1 MAINK
6 EKMQERNL
14 KDLFRLGGFKF
25 TDTFFP
31 YTSGEIGTYYV
42 QSIDITKEGR
52 AYQRAIGDMTELMQ
66 ATLLGWDIYSMV
78 ISGGESRD
86 WDFSNPIASKLA
98 VPHAKIYKDGKIL
111 GADVK
116 GKSVIHVADL
126 NNEGSSIRDR
136 WHPAI
141 KANEGKLEYVF
152 FYVDRLENGSD
163 VLKQLGLES
172 TSVIPLDKH
181 AWDYLQ
187 QIGGVNEAT
196 YRNLCERG
204 FSKESRDSW
213 AKAMLRSDKGSKT
226 LATLLSNEDAKEQVK
241 GLKVIKKGYP
251 EMGAELI
258 DRMKH
263 EGVDV
268 PALIRFY
275 SDKF

>member
-1 MAINK
+1 
-6 EKMQERNL
+6 MQERNL
-14 KDLFRLGGFKF
+14 GALFRQGGFKF

-42 QSIDITKEGR
+42 QSIDITRDGR

-66 ATLLGWDIYSMV
+66 ETLLGWDLYSMM

-86 WDFSNPIASKLA
+86 WDFSNPIAAKLA

-116 GKSVIHVADL
+116 GRSLIHVADL
-126 NNEGSSIRDR
+126 NNEGSSVRDA
-136 WHPAI
+136 WVPAVNS
-141 KANEGKLEYVF
+141 AGGKIEYVF
-152 FYVDRLENGSD
+152 FYVDRLENGTQ
-163 VLKQLGLES
+163 VLKELDLES
-172 TSVIPLDKH
+172 SSVIPLNKH

-187 QIGGVNEAT
+187 QKEGLEEAV

-204 FSKESRDSW
+204 HTKEARDAW

-226 LATLLSNEDAKEQVK
+226 LAALLSNEDAKEQIK

-251 EMGAELI
+251 EMEAELI
-258 DRMKH
+258 DRMSY
-263 EGVDV
+263 EGVNV
-268 PALIRFY
+268 PALITHF
-275 SDKF
+275 SGKI